1 MKRLEAALLAG
12 LIVSLVVTV
21 GADFSVRAGQV
32 RSEVLRLHVLAASDD
47 PVDQAH
53 KLAVRDSLLAKS
65 GELFAS
71 AQDVEQAIVQAGEHL
86 EEIEQ
91 TARQTL
97 RRRGCADKVS
107 ARVVTTGF
115 DTRSYGGNTLP
126 AGQYRAL
133 QVVIGEGKGHNWWCV
148 MYPPLCL
155 PAACKQEEQSGL
167 EDIDRLTQGP
177 DYRMGFAVVELW
189 EKACDLL
196 RKNA

>member
-12 LIVSLVVTV
+12 LIISLVVTV
-21 GADFSVRAGQV
+21 GADFSVRAEQV
-32 RSEVLRLHVLAASDD
+32 RSEVLRLHVLAASDSAE
-47 PVDQAH
+47 DQAH

-71 AQDVEQAIVQAGEHL
+71 AGDVEQAIVLAGEYL
-86 EEIEQ
+86 DEMEQ
-91 TARQTL
+91 TAECTL
-97 RRRGCADKVS
+97 RRRGCYDKVS

-133 QVVIGEGKGHNWWCV
+133 QVIIGEGKGHNWWCV

-155 PAACKQEEQSGL
+155 PTACKQEDYTEL
-167 EDIDRLTQGP
+167 KDIDRLTQSP

-189 EKACDLL
+189 EKARALL
-196 RKNA
+196 QKNA